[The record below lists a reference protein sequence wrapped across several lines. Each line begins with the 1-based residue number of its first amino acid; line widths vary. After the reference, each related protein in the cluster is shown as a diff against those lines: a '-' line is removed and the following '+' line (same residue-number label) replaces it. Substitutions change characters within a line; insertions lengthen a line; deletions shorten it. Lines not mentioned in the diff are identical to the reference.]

1 MVEMDQDLQIYRMQQ
16 ENFKKMLG
24 KYEKSRILIA
34 MQHFSMALLW
44 GNYIGI
50 F

>member
-1 MVEMDQDLQIYRMQQ
+1 MDEDHQTCTTEQ